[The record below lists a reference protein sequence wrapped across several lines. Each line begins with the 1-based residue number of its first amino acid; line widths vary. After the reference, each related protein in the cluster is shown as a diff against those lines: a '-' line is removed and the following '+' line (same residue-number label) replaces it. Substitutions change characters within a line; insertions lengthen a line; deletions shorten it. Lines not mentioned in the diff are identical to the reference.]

1 MRCRP
6 LLGQMLCFLSKAAG
20 NLTASVVGLCSPLS
34 HLPTGCRFICSAPL
48 PSIKAPSFK
57 PAAFC
62 FRPRDSY
69 VMRYFLRNIV
79 AREQGNSTVMSH
91 PAHLKRQFPLGVSAS
106 AVVLGSA
113 MAVLGTPVASG
124 AAAKTFRQAASAGT
138 KGVAVERAMPGA
150 QPMVLNSANAPHAAD
165 PSQIARTLALADGT
179 AWLPLPGSD
188 LHTKPSRMLSPG
200 ESVLVSMCRANLG
213 MCDPHVSGMRPYGAD
228 GHEWAGRVTVQAAR
242 PGAQGVVDLSGGT
255 SATAGP
261 LVMPHG
267 DTVAYAG
274 PIKGSLRDA
283 WRADGLSV
291 NLTVQLSRI
300 FAGRLD
306 VSSRAQSGDSY
317 RVVYEPASRDRPG
330 LQNGRIRAVEIT
342 LAGRNYSAVWFIA
355 PGRKDGDYF
364 SFDGKRLIAQAFAM
378 PVTYGRVSSPFGYRV
393 HPVTGM
399 HLFHTGVDLT
409 ARVGTPVVAASAGT
423 VQFIGSDSSG
433 YGKHVV
439 LRHARGYTTYYAHL
453 SAFASGLRAGA
464 KVSEGQ
470 LLGAVGQTGVAT
482 GPHLHFEVRLNNSP
496 TDPLKLTSRFR
507 AAPLAGRE
515 RVAFDRVASV
525 AREQLALSTGATR
538 TASIAPAPR
547 G

>member
-1 MRCRP
+1 
-6 LLGQMLCFLSKAAG
+6 
-20 NLTASVVGLCSPLS
+20 
-34 HLPTGCRFICSAPL
+34 
-48 PSIKAPSFK
+48 
-57 PAAFC
+57 
-62 FRPRDSY
+62 
-69 VMRYFLRNIV
+69 MRYFLRNVV
-79 AREQGNSTVMSH
+79 AREQGNSTLVSR
-91 PAHLKRQFPLGVSAS
+91 PAHLKRQLPLGVSAS

-138 KGVAVERAMPGA
+138 KSVVVGRAMPGA
-150 QPMVLNSANAPHAAD
+150 QPLVLNSANALQAAD
-165 PSQIARTLALADGT
+165 PLQVAHAPALADGT
-179 AWLPLPGSD
+179 AWPPLPGGD
-188 LHTKPSRMLSPG
+188 LHTKPSFMLSPG
-200 ESVLVSMCRANLG
+200 ESVLVLMCRANLG

-228 GHEWAGRVTVQAAR
+228 GHEWAGRVIAQAAR
-242 PGAQGVVDLSGGT
+242 PGAQGVADLSGGT
-255 SATAGP
+255 SATAGI
-261 LVMPHG
+261 LAMPHA
-267 DTVAYAG
+267 DTASYAG

-283 WRADGLSV
+283 WKADGLPVS
-291 NLTVQLSRI
+291 LTVQLSRI

-317 RVVYEPASRDRPG
+317 RIVYEPASRDRPG

-342 LAGRNYSAVWFIA
+342 LAGRNYSAVWFVA
-355 PGRKDGDYF
+355 PGRTNGDYY
-364 SFDGKRLIAQAFAM
+364 SFDGKRLVAQPFAM
-378 PVTYGRVSSPFGYRV
+378 PVAYGRVSSPFGYRT

-409 ARVGTPVVAASAGT
+409 ARAGTPVVAACAGT
-423 VQFIGSDSSG
+423 VQFVGSDSSG

-453 SAFASGLRAGA
+453 SAFASGLRVGA
-464 KVSEGQ
+464 KVSLGQ
-470 LLGAVGQTGVAT
+470 LLGAVGQSGVAT

-496 TDPLKLTSRFR
+496 TDPLKLTSRFG

-538 TASIAPAPR
+538 TASIAPPPR